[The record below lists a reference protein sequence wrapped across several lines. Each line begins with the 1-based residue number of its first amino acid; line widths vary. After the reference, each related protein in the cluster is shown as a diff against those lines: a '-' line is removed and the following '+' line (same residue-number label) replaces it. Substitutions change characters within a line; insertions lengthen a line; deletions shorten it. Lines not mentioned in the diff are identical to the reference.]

1 MRAVLLLPGRSA
13 LGRLLLVA
21 GLTLASAS
29 RLAAQ
34 ECLRPS
40 GTKANWAALGSGL
53 AEGSHKAVTLE
64 IGRNFLPDLAV
75 FAETDALIWNGGGE
89 PLPTRR
95 SFRFTGAY
103 RVHAATREND
113 TMLDALALCVTAAPE
128 HVRVGDLKILHLP
141 VGLVVSSEWQSA
153 SGKWRIV
160 PHVEPRFGY
169 RRAVVEGFS
178 QSSAAISLQL
188 GATAALDRYF
198 GGLQFQRPLTT
209 GDAWTA
215 RLRVGLEF

>member
-1 MRAVLLLPGRSA
+1 MRNVMRDLQSRTHSWTGS
-13 LGRLLLVA
+13 LLVA
-21 GLTLASAS
+21 GLLAVLPAAP
-29 RLAAQ
+29 LVAQ
-34 ECLRPS
+34 ECLRPT

-53 AEGSHKAVTLE
+53 AEGSHKAVTVEL
-64 IGRNFLPDLAV
+64 GRNFLPELAV
-75 FAETDALIWNGGGE
+75 FAETDALIWNRGGE

-95 SFRFTGAY
+95 SVRFTGAY
-103 RVHAATREND
+103 RVHAATKEND

-128 HVRVGDLKILHLP
+128 HVWIGDLKVLHLP
-141 VGLVVSSEWQSA
+141 VGLVLATEWQSA

-188 GATAALDRYF
+188 GATAAR
-198 GGLQFQRPLTT
+198 
-209 GDAWTA
+209 
-215 RLRVGLEF
+215 